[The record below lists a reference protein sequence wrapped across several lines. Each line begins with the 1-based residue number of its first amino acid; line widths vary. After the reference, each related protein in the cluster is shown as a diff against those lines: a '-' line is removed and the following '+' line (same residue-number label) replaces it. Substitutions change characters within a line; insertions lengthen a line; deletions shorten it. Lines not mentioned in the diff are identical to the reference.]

1 MPKILVIDDD
11 TIVRQSIIH
20 VLEDEGYQVSSAND
34 GKRGMVMFRSGQPDL
49 VITDIIMPEQ
59 ECMQTIAKIL
69 KAAPNAKI
77 IAISGI
83 GRVGNAD
90 YLKMAK
96 ALGATDTIAKPF
108 DLEELLSRVKTSLA
122 GARAMP
128 HRDML

>member
-20 VLEDEGYQVSSAND
+20 LLEDEGYQISSAND

-59 ECMQTIAKIL
+59 ECMQTIAEIL

-83 GRVGNAD
+83 GRT
-90 YLKMAK
+90 L
-96 ALGATDTIAKPF
+96 IF
-108 DLEELLSRVKTSLA
+108 SRWRKLPGQPTPLRS
-122 GARAMP
+122 P
-128 HRDML
+128 SITKSC